1 MEPEATVFVVDDD
14 HALRASLSRLMESVG
29 LPVQTYPSAQAFLDS
44 HDTSR
49 PGCLLLD
56 IRMPGMSGLELQ
68 ERLVHNGVAL
78 PIIIIS
84 GHADVE
90 QAVRAMKT
98 GAVDFIRKPYNAEEL
113 VKHVRGALELDA
125 RIHREQAAR
134 AAVAVRVALLTARE
148 HEIMHLLATGKPA
161 KQIAH
166 ELGLSRKTVDVHRS
180 HIMMKLQVDS
190 VVELAHMAELDKPG
204 QDQDNHQPTR
214 DR

>member
-29 LPVQTYPSAQAFLDS
+29 LPVQTYPSAHAFLDS

-113 VKHVRGALELDA
+113 VKHVREALELDA

-134 AAVAVRVALLTARE
+134 AAAAVRIALLTARE

-180 HIMMKLQVDS
+180 HIMMKLQVES
-190 VVELAHMAELDKPG
+190 VVELAHMAELDRPG